1 MENNTTLQYLH
12 KLRDMC
18 ETIEDGIKYQIFY
31 QTCKRF
37 NDYKRGVAPS
47 KNISKK
53 ELMEILINKGYMN
66 YRLDETT
73 GQYTKLPDDRGVRK
87 AIRELLTMGFPIITT
102 SHDNGCFIVE
112 NVNEIDKPQKENHA
126 RAVSILAVDKGYN
139 LVRDLLSGQQKF
151 LP

>member
-1 MENNTTLQYLH
+1 MN
-12 KLRDMC
+12 
-18 ETIEDGIKYQIFY
+18 
-31 QTCKRF
+31 
-37 NDYKRGVAPS
+37 
-47 KNISKK
+47 K

-102 SHDNGCFIVE
+102 SHDSGCFIVE